1 MGGIGSGGHNSR
13 GRIVG
18 KGLDR
23 LDVRRVENR
32 RRLDPGSPLLT
43 YANQIVTEVAL
54 KWRPCRFGGSR
65 PFLICPRC
73 LRTSL
78 VLYVQ
83 GSRLLCRIC
92 ARVAYASQRERRRER
107 LWRAARKLRARLG
120 EASSHVDPI
129 PDRPYGMWQRTY
141 DRLVERVEALEAA
154 ALDTANMELRK
165 LTARRRWLD
174 DMG

>member
-23 LDVRRVENR
+23 LDIRGVENR
-32 RRLDPGSPLLT
+32 RRLDHGSPLLT
-43 YANQIVTEVAL
+43 YANPIVTEVAL

-73 LRTSL
+73 RRTSL
-78 VLYVQ
+78 VLYVR
-83 GSRLLCRIC
+83 GGRLLCRVC
-92 ARVAYASQRERRRER
+92 ARIAYASQRERRRER

-120 EASSHVDPI
+120 EGSSHLDPI
-129 PDRPYGMWQRTY
+129 PERPYGMWQRTY
-141 DRLVERVEALEAA
+141 DRLVERVGAIEAA
-154 ALDTANMELRK
+154 ALDTANVELRK
-165 LTARRRWLD
+165 LIARRRWFFEK
-174 DMG
+174 G